1 MGYLGPTGSAPSP
14 GAHRTGQPMSRAQ
27 RTRHAAPTVICAAL
41 ALGVACAKSH
51 DPSRDRTLVIA
62 LAAEPT
68 LLAPPLIAE
77 TQGFVVADQ
86 ILERLAEPD
95 STLDVSGDRAY
106 HPRLAEGWS
115 WAPDSLSI
123 AFRIAA
129 GARWHD
135 GRPVTARDVRFTFAL
150 YTDTAVASPAAPLL
164 TNIDSVQVRDDRV
177 AVFWFHRR
185 HARQFFDATYHM
197 RILPEHVLRAV
208 PPASLRSSTFAHAP
222 TGSGPFRFARWV
234 PGQLVE
240 LAANTEF
247 RRGRA
252 RFDRVVFT
260 IAPDPT
266 AALARAITGDVDV
279 VPDLHPGD
287 VPVVARSGTLAA
299 VRWAS
304 LSSGLV
310 MLDLRDPARRDH
322 PHPVF
327 GDRSVRQAVTMAID
341 RRRVTVAALGGG
353 AVPAVGPLPSALM
366 RRAPATLLPFDTA
379 TAAALLDSSGW
390 RADQAGGA
398 RHRGSTPL
406 RFTLLVPSTG
416 LAAQRVAVLMQDE
429 LRRLGVV
436 MQIEIAE
443 NAALAAR
450 LSDHQ
455 FDAALIALDW
465 DPNPLSARQLW
476 GSKNGSEE
484 NSNFSGYHS
493 DAFDAAMDSAASATD
508 SIASLATSQAWRAL
522 IRDAPAIWL
531 YDLRR
536 VGAVRACVHPA
547 GVRPDAWW
555 ASLSDWSVS
564 NTCWAGS
571 PRPP

>member
-1 MGYLGPTGSAPSP
+1 MLFAQRLRIHSR
-14 GAHRTGQPMSRAQ
+14 RTGC
-27 RTRHAAPTVICAAL
+27 VLI
-41 ALGVACAKSH
+41 ALGAACGNSH
-51 DPSRDRTLVIA
+51 DPSRDHTLVIA

-68 LLAPPLIAE
+68 LLVPPLIAE
-77 TQGFVVADQ
+77 TPGFVVADQ

-95 STLDVSGDRAY
+95 STLDVIGDRAF
-106 HPRLAEGWS
+106 HPRLADGWA

-129 GARWHD
+129 NARWHD

-150 YTDTAVASPAAPLL
+150 YTDAAVASPAAPLL
-164 TNIDSVQVRDDRV
+164 ANIDSVQVRDDRV

-197 RILPEHVLRAV
+197 RILPEHVLGLV
-208 PPASLRSSTFAHAP
+208 SPASLRASAYARAP

-240 LAANTEF
+240 LTANDAF
-247 RRGRA
+247 HRGRA

-260 IAPDPT
+260 IAPDPSV
-266 AALARAITGDVDV
+266 ALVRAITGDVDV
-279 VPDLHPGD
+279 VPDLHPAD
-287 VPVVARSGTLAA
+287 LPRVARSGRLAV

-310 MLDLRDPARRDH
+310 LLDLKDPARRDR

-327 GDRSVRQAVTMAID
+327 GDRSVRQAVTMAVD
-341 RRRVTVAALGGG
+341 RRRVTAAALGMG
-353 AVPAVGPLPSALM
+353 AEPAIGPLPRALM
-366 RRAPATLLPFDTA
+366 RATPATLLPYDTA
-379 TAAALLDSSGW
+379 AAAALLDSAGW
-390 RADQAGGA
+390 RADNTGGA
-398 RHRGSTPL
+398 RHRGSTTL

-416 LAAQRVAVLMQDE
+416 IAAQRVAVLMQDE
-429 LRRLGVV
+429 LRRAGVA
-436 MQIEIAE
+436 MQIELADD
-443 NAALAAR
+443 AALAAR
-450 LSDHQ
+450 LTEHQ

-476 GSKNGSEE
+476 GSSNTGPEE
-484 NSNFSGYHS
+484 NSNFSGYRS
-493 DAFDAAMDSAASATD
+493 DAFDAAMDAAASASD
-508 SIASLATSQAWRAL
+508 SIDANLATSRAWRAL

-531 YDLRR
+531 YDLDR
-536 VGAVRACVHPA
+536 VGAVRGCVHTA

-555 ASLSDWSVS
+555 TSLAEWSVS
-564 NTCWAGS
+564 SDCRNGS
-571 PRPP
+571 ESPP